1 MNGNSLKVHLYV
13 KGERYKLKNV
23 NRYNKQG

>member
-1 MNGNSLKVHLYV
+1 MNGNILKVHLYV
-13 KGERYKLKNV
+13 KGELYKLKNV